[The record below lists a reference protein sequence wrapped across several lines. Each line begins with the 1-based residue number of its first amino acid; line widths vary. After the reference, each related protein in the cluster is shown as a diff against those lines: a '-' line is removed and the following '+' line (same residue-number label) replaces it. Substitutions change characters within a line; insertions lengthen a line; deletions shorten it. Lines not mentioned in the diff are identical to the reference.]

1 MRSSDSTKRLAQ
13 AAVCVALSA
22 AVIAISAF
30 TPAQIVPLIFVSLC
44 IYVAFRKTG
53 IVYGILTAI
62 ASAAISFGF
71 GGLRVTFFFTII
83 FFIPYAILCFSM
95 QKLSYK
101 VVWQAVIR
109 ILLTA
114 ALVAGAFFALLAI
127 TDAVAGTMIMKL
139 VERAGTWLAAG
150 AVVLATLPLDLFFS
164 HVAEKVICKIK

>member
-1 MRSSDSTKRLAQ
+1 M
-13 AAVCVALSA
+13 CVALSA
-22 AVIAISAF
+22 VAIALSAF

-44 IYVAFRKTG
+44 VYVAFRKTG

-62 ASAAISFGF
+62 AAAAISFGF
-71 GGLRVTFFFTII
+71 GGLRATFFFTII
-83 FFIPYAILCFSM
+83 FFIPYAVLCFLM

-127 TDAVAGTMIMKL
+127 MNGVTGTTLERL
-139 VERAGTWLAAG
+139 VENAGVWLAVG
-150 AVVLATLPLDLFFS
+150 AVTLATLPLDLFFS
-164 HVAEKVICKIK
+164 HVAEKIISKIK